1 MATDFRRKKQIEE
14 MSIRELV
21 EEAREHMHALPA
33 RGSQIAY
40 HLETGDACLDEIV
53 ECLDGLIDRPWVPQ
67 DD

>member
-21 EEAREHMHALPA
+21 AEAREHMHALPA

-53 ECLDGLIDRPWVPQ
+53 TNLEDFIDHPWIVK
-67 DD
+67 

>member
-1 MATDFRRKKQIEE
+1 